1 MLLPVGTLGL
11 LNLATCCYQWEH
23 VAISSASIRGLSQS

>member
-1 MLLPVGTLGL
+1 MLLPVGTWGL

-23 VAISSASIRGLSQS
+23 VAISGNEYTRAIIS